1 MCNNP
6 VAAGEAAESAEV
18 DGVIAS
24 AFESAEA
31 PVAEIFLFLFDYSP
45 LLAEAQE
52 VGELTATT
60 FERILRGEQK

>member
-31 PVAEIFLFLFDYSP
+31 PVAEIFFIFIRL
-45 LLAEAQE
+45 
-52 VGELTATT
+52 LTA
-60 FERILRGEQK
+60 FG